1 MKSKT
6 PDPKFADWEA
16 ELPATHNRVAQ
27 FMKKEQLTVKPLKA
41 GTPLPKCLDVE
52 NPYLKARLK
61 ILSDYKE
68 WRRNEILE
76 MERTMNIDNPHYDSF
91 VHEVAILG
99 DTYMPIHTV
108 TF

>member
-16 ELPATHNRVAQ
+16 ELPKTHNRVAQ
-27 FMKKEQLTVKPLKA
+27 FMKKEQLQSNTRTETKPITKA
-41 GTPLPKCLDVE
+41 LDVE

-99 DTYMPIHTV
+99 DTYMPI
-108 TF
+108 